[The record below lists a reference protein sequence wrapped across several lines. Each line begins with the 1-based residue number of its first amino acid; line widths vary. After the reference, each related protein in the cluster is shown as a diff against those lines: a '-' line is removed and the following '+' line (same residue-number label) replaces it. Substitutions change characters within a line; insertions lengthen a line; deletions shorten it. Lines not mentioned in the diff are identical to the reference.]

1 MNISC
6 PGLRDRRIAAAD
18 ETRSTRGDDSH
29 VYRNHSVAYL
39 RGAVTRPTPR
49 TRYDRE
55 PSAIRAIVL
64 HQTAG
69 NSYLTGYAASTLA
82 RPADDGRVSARSRLD
97 RIAAHFVVLQDGT
110 VFYSHDV
117 QYIVDNAAGRLG
129 IDIEVA
135 GSFPSDAVPDPARR
149 GPEAAIRGLRSL
161 VQALQQQLP
170 CITHIHPHGQVQSME
185 AAVRGHPAIA
195 CGGPDSDNP
204 CSKLVSCPGP
214 DIWVNVGRWA
224 SGPGGLGLI
233 SATPLAPYQNN
244 GIVPGMDNDAYDQ
257 RIS

>member
-18 ETRSTRGDDSH
+18 ETHSTRTGSH

-39 RGAVTRPTPR
+39 RGAVTRPTSR

-69 NSYLTGYAASTLA
+69 SSYLTGYGARTLA
-82 RPADDGRVSARSRLD
+82 RPSDDARVSARSRLD

-117 QYIVDNAAGRLG
+117 QYIVDNAGGRIG

-135 GSFPSDAVPDPARR
+135 GSFPCDAVPDPERR
-149 GPEAAIRGLRSL
+149 VPVAALRALRSL

-170 CITHIHPHGQVQSME
+170 CITHIHPHGQIQSME
-185 AAVRGHPAIA
+185 SAGRDLPALA
-195 CGGPDSDNP
+195 CGGPSSDNP
-204 CSKLVSCPGP
+204 CSKLMSCPGP

-224 SGPGGLGLI
+224 SGPGGLGLV

-257 RIS
+257 HIA